1 MNYFKLTPEQKR
13 QRKKDMYAEYN
24 RRLKNRKI
32 TLYDL
37 RVELAEKYG
46 YKTERVVEQTIVKIN
61 NDKKQKDET
70 RN

>member
-1 MNYFKLTPEQKR
+1 
-13 QRKKDMYAEYN
+13 MYAEYN

-61 NDKKQKDET
+61 NDKKQKDART
-70 RN
+70 N